1 MISARQE
8 SHSAARQLAMALDS
22 TKLRG
27 MTAVERKAVIV
38 LLANMLREAA
48 GTVVTESTD
57 DDA

>member
-8 SHSAARQLAMALDS
+8 SHSATRQLAMALDS

-27 MTAVERKAVIV
+27 MTAVERNAVIV

-48 GTVVTESTD
+48 GTVVTESSD
-57 DDA
+57 DGA